1 MNKLEGRNLKVGWSR
16 ELHAMDRSEVPVRR
30 SATNVRRVVRERDD
44 LLWLADSVAY
54 ICMYIR
60 KKWDRGLCGN
70 DIYGKVG
77 GTTRSAQ

>member
-1 MNKLEGRNLKVGWSR
+1 MIVMNKLEGRLVGPKDCTRYSG
-16 ELHAMDRSEVPVRR
+16 VPVRR

-44 LLWLADSVAY
+44 LLWLADSVAH

-70 DIYGKVG
+70 EIYGKSC
-77 GTTRSAQ
+77 GTTRSEL

>member
-1 MNKLEGRNLKVGWSR
+1 M
-16 ELHAMDRSEVPVRR
+16 RR

-70 DIYGKVG
+70 EIYGKVG
-77 GTTRSAQ
+77 GTTRSAL